1 MEVFRPETRAGL
13 LIFVAVVVLSIGI
26 FTIGNLRT
34 LWEKKRSLVVAF
46 QYADGIETGSP
57 VWYAGYKVGEVTAIR
72 IAHAP
77 AEHIAITVK
86 IDAQARVRKDSHAYI
101 RNLGMMG
108 SKYLEL
114 SPGTPDAPELLPGD
128 ALQGESPASL
138 SQVIETGAQV
148 AQQLQGTI
156 KEIQEL
162 VHEVR
167 VDAPIQ
173 ETLKNANAFM
183 VDMRQRGKDLE
194 TLFQSV
200 EKLADSLRQ
209 TSQNVNQ
216 TAVKGGDHLVAL
228 LAELRDTN
236 RNLQGAFGRLDG
248 QLNAVLGQAQKD
260 LGEAGGLIQD
270 ARSVVDANDQ
280 NLFLFIQHL
289 NETSR
294 HLEILI
300 EDLKINPWKVVWKGE
315 GSKEG
320 GTRSKPEE
328 WREKGRIGW
337 HVKD

>member
-13 LIFVAVVVLSIGI
+13 LILVAAAVLSVGI

-57 VWYAGYKVGEVTAIR
+57 VWYAGYKVGEVTGIR
-72 IAHAP
+72 IAQAP
-77 AEHIAITVK
+77 TEHIAITVK
-86 IDAQARVRKDSHAYI
+86 IDAQARVRKDSHATI

-114 SPGTPDAPELLPGD
+114 SPGSPDAPELPPGD

-138 SQVIETGAQV
+138 SQVIETGQQV

-194 TLFQSV
+194 TLFRSV
-200 EKLADSLRQ
+200 EKLSDSLRQ

-216 TAVKGGDHLVAL
+216 TALKGGDHLVAL

-236 RNLQGAFGRLDG
+236 RNLQGTIGHLDG
-248 QLNAVLGQAQKD
+248 QLNAVLGQAHKG

-270 ARSVVDANDQ
+270 LRSVVDANDQ

-294 HLEILI
+294 HLEILS

-315 GSKEG
+315 GSKAG
-320 GTRSKPEE
+320 GVRSKPEE